1 MGANIQMVFYRSKRS
16 DEILVKIL
24 HNEREQIL
32 DSKVATPVESVFY
45 RWSDIRNHLLSQI
58 K

>member
-1 MGANIQMVFYRSKRS
+1 MAANIQLVFYRSKKS
-16 DEILVKIL
+16 DDILVKIL

-32 DSKVATPVESVFY
+32 DSSVATPVESVYY
-45 RWSDIRNHLLSQI
+45 RWTDIKNHLLSQM